1 MFTNRSEAGRMLA
14 TRLRKY
20 KNIPG
25 VVLAVPRGGV
35 PVAYEIAKELNI
47 PLEIILVKKLGH
59 PNNKEY
65 AIGAVGLKDSF
76 VLPHENVTQHYIET
90 EIANIRERLKEMQA
104 SFMGDKEPQNLTGK
118 TVILVDDG
126 IATGN
131 TILGTVQVLRKS
143 QPYKIVL
150 AVPVASQS
158 AMEKLEPFVEEMV
171 VLLCP
176 ESFRSVGLFYSDFSQ
191 VSDEEV
197 IHYFDK
203 LNALKKIS

>member
-47 PLEIILVKKLGH
+47 PLEVILVKKLGH

-76 VLPHENVTQHYIET
+76 VLPHENVTQYYIET
-90 EIANIRERLKEMQA
+90 EIANIRERLKEMQI

-158 AMEKLEPFVEEMV
+158 AVEKLEPFVEEMV
-171 VLLCP
+171 ILLCP

-197 IHYFDK
+197 IHYLDK

>member
-1 MFTNRSEAGRMLA
+1 MLA

-47 PLEIILVKKLGH
+47 PLEVILVKKLGH

-76 VLPHENVTQHYIET
+76 VLPHENVTQYYIET
-90 EIANIRERLKEMQA
+90 EIANIRERLKEMQI

-158 AMEKLEPFVEEMV
+158 AVEKLEPFVEEMV
-171 VLLCP
+171 ILLCP

-197 IHYFDK
+197 IHYLDK